1 MAETRSLRTFRIVL
15 WSLVVVAAIAAT
27 VLFFVSQDQRNRGET
42 TILGGP
48 GGGEFALVDQ
58 RGAPVDRTIFTGHPS
73 LLFFGYTHCPDV
85 CPTTM
90 GEMQGWFEAL
100 GEEGKTLRGVFVT
113 VDPARDT
120 PELLDGY
127 VSWVSDRIVALT
139 GEQSEIDKV
148 VKDWAP
154 APRGRRGRR
163 LPHEPHR
170 LGVSRGCEGPV
181 RGNDRLWRGYGRRW
195 ARYVLLG
202 ANSLARLR
210 SGRRARVRAS
220 LCSRRHF
227 STLP

>member
-1 MAETRSLRTFRIVL
+1 MAETRSLRTFRVVL

-27 VLFFVSQDQRNRGET
+27 VLFFVSQDQRNRGEA

-148 VKDWAP
+148 VKDWGAS
-154 APRGRRGRR
+154 AEKVGEGDDYLMNHTASVFLVDARGQFVGTIAYGEDTETALGKIRR
-163 LPHEPHR
+163 LI
-170 LGVSRGCEGPV
+170 
-181 RGNDRLWRGYGRRW
+181 
-195 ARYVLLG
+195 
-202 ANSLARLR
+202 ANSPSA
-210 SGRRARVRAS
+210 
-220 LCSRRHF
+220 
-227 STLP
+227 

>member
-15 WSLVVVAAIAAT
+15 WSLVVVAAVAAT

-58 RGAPVDRTIFTGHPS
+58 RGAPVDQTIFTGHPS

-100 GEEGKTLRGVFVT
+100 GEEGKALRGVFVT

-120 PELLDGY
+120 PEILDGY
-127 VSWVSDRIVALT
+127 VSWVSDRLVALT
-139 GEQSEIDKV
+139 GEQTEIDKV
-148 VKDWAP
+148 VRDWGAT
-154 APRGRRGRR
+154 AEKVGEGDDYLMNHTASVFLVNSRGEFVGTIAYGEDTDTALGKIRR
-163 LPHEPHR
+163 LI
-170 LGVSRGCEGPV
+170 
-181 RGNDRLWRGYGRRW
+181 
-195 ARYVLLG
+195 
-202 ANSLARLR
+202 ANS
-210 SGRRARVRAS
+210 AS
-220 LCSRRHF
+220 A
-227 STLP
+227 